1 MTNTTASLPENRPL
15 ILITNDDGIQAKGLN
30 SLVDMLREIGDIVVV
45 APDAP
50 RSGQSSAI
58 SSESPLRVTPVAD
71 QPGYR
76 AYKTNGTPVDCIKL
90 AVNQI
95 LRKRPHLIVSGINH
109 GSNAGACI
117 IYSGTMGAVLEG
129 CLIGI
134 PSVGFSLCSHDSNAD
149 FSSCQKVIKNTCR
162 QILGNGLPD
171 QVCLNVNIPVVPTIQ
186 GIRICRQ
193 AKGYWTEEYDHRVDP
208 HGRDY
213 YWLTGR
219 FINLEPDSPDT
230 DEWALAN
237 GYISIVPCTTD
248 LTAREILP
256 DIAYLIEKK

>member
-1 MTNTTASLPENRPL
+1 MTNSAALSPENRPL
-15 ILITNDDGIQAKGLN
+15 ILMTNDDGIQAKGINELA
-30 SLVDMLREIGDIVVV
+30 DMLRETGDIVVV
-45 APDAP
+45 APDSP

-58 SSESPLRVTPVAD
+58 SSEFPLRVTLEAER
-71 QPGYR
+71 PGYW
-76 AYKTNGTPVDCIKL
+76 AYKSNGTPVDCIKL
-90 AVNQI
+90 AVNQ
-95 LRKRPHLIVSGINH
+95 LLPRRPDLIVSGINH

-134 PSVGFSLCSHDSNAD
+134 PSIGFSLCSHDPKANFDACRD
-149 FSSCQKVIKNTCR
+149 IVQHTCR
-162 QILGNGLPD
+162 QVLQNGLPE
-171 QVCLNVNIPVVPTIQ
+171 QICLNVNIPVVPDIQ

-219 FINLEPDSPDT
+219 FVNLEPDNTET

-237 GYISIVPCTTD
+237 GYISIVPCSTD
-248 LTAREILP
+248 LTAHTAQS
-256 DIAYLIEKK
+256 DIKYLIENK